1 MRTFFTPNALEEKGG
16 NILEKNNKPVKSTW
30 KDRNSPMIGE
40 NGLIV
45 EEGDNR
51 KYLKVSMKL
60 MTLPDI
66 DLHDKEQVMERL
78 NEYFQI
84 YADADMKPTVAGM
97 GLALNG
103 MDRRRLW
110 EIKTDSP
117 STYTI
122 VNTMPSDVKD
132 CIKKA
137 YKLLENMM
145 ENYMQNGKINPVA
158 GIFLSKNNFGY
169 VDKVEHVVT
178 PNTKQDEEYD
188 IDEIRNRRITGE

>member
-1 MRTFFTPNALEEKGG
+1 MEENK
-16 NILEKNNKPVKSTW
+16 NKPVKR
-30 KDRNSPMIGE
+30 KGNNPYGSP
-40 NGLIV
+40 LVRDKALSV

-51 KYLKVSMKL
+51 KYLMVSMQV
-60 MTLPDI
+60 MNLPPI
-66 DLHDKEQVMERL
+66 NLHDAEQVAERL
-78 NEYFQI
+78 NEYFRI

-103 MDRRRLW
+103 LDRRRLW
-110 EIKTDSP
+110 EIKTDAP
-117 STYTI
+117 STHVVI
-122 VNTMPSDVKD
+122 NSMPND
-132 CIKKA
+132 CRELIKKA

-178 PNTKQDEEYD
+178 PNTQVDEDYD
-188 IDEIRNRRITGE
+188 IEEIKNRRITTDEPDQ